1 MKTELLQIRLTKEL
15 KDQLRELAAA
25 ENRTATN
32 YIETLIKREIEK
44 KRRGCHTKAATPFFT
59 CFSFGWRPNH

>member
-15 KDQLRELAAA
+15 KEQLKELAAA

-32 YIETLIKREIEK
+32 YIETLIKREIK
-44 KRRGCHTKAATPFFT
+44 KRRGCRTKAATPFFT

>member
-1 MKTELLQIRLTKEL
+1 MGGFPSFLHKEEQMKTELLQIRLTKEF
-15 KDQLRELAAA
+15 KEQIKELAAA

-44 KRRGCHTKAATPFFT
+44 KKGLSH
-59 CFSFGWRPNH
+59 

>member
-44 KRRGCHTKAATPFFT
+44 KNGLPH
-59 CFSFGWRPNH
+59 

>member
-1 MKTELLQIRLTKEL
+1 MGGFPSFLHKEEQMKTELLQIRLTKEL
-15 KDQLRELAAA
+15 KEQLKELAAA

-44 KRRGCHTKAATPFFT
+44 KKGLSH
-59 CFSFGWRPNH
+59 

>member
-15 KDQLRELAAA
+15 KEQIKELAAA

-44 KRRGCHTKAATPFFT
+44 KKELSH
-59 CFSFGWRPNH
+59 